1 MSDDLPSW
9 ALRLRDSFVA
19 NESSVFLLHGN
30 TQDLYSYQSRYYR
43 LKEFLESVMFQDT
56 EEWCVVF
63 YNPHYGI
70 HFTSSRGGEQSQQ
83 KFLEVLAAYTTQRGG
98 VVLED
103 MPKVPSEALPILES
117 FLQAAR
123 LLGLKFAIVI
133 DYLDTLVPNVGVG
146 LFSNEQIS
154 ALIAL
159 QSWST
164 NAALR
169 ASNGIVIMV
178 TELLS
183 AIDQRITNHPEIA
196 SIEIPHPSASERDSF
211 IKSSLAG
218 NSKLQCD
225 LPASQFA
232 DITSGLRL
240 MQLEDIFL
248 QAERL
253 GKPISREQVLEW
265 KKDAI
270 RKESA
275 GFLEIE
281 EQDHS
286 IKDCPGNDAVK
297 NILARQFQKMRE
309 GKSKKVSAGA
319 LLVGEIGVGKTYLAS
334 AVAFEAGLPVVTIKN
349 LLREFVGLSDANQE
363 KMLALLDAMA
373 PLVVLVPE
381 ADVFFGK
388 RKSEGDSGVQSRQFG
403 RYMNFIAHPK
413 NKGRIF
419 WILDTA
425 HPDNLTDDVK
435 RPGRCDLILPL
446 FPFTE
451 ENEIFD
457 VLGKIFE
464 RLDIETGQ
472 LDKEALTNVI
482 ETKLADIHSGGY
494 TPSDLTKIATRVEEI
509 AESNKHAPANTEDM
523 VKAFSEFS
531 PGAIAEV
538 REYQRL
544 LAITE
549 CTEIQCIP
557 QRYQSLS
564 PDEIRNRLNELKV
577 LLWGRV

>member
-1 MSDDLPSW
+1 
-9 ALRLRDSFVA
+9 VA
-19 NESSVFLLHGN
+19 NESSVFLLYGN
-30 TQDLYSYQSRYYR
+30 IQDLYSYRDRYYR
-43 LKEFLESVMFQDT
+43 LKEFLESVMFQDSA
-56 EEWCVVF
+56 EWCVVF

-70 HFTSSRGGEQSQQ
+70 HFTSSNVGKESRQ
-83 KFLEVLAAYTTQRGG
+83 KFVEVLASYTAGRDKLL
-98 VVLED
+98 LED
-103 MPKVPSEALPILES
+103 LPKIPSEALPILES
-117 FLQAAR
+117 YFQAAQ
-123 LLGLKFAIVI
+123 LLNLKYAIVI
-133 DYLDTLVPNVGVG
+133 DYLDTLVPNAGIG

-159 QSWST
+159 QSWPA

-196 SIEIPHPSASERDSF
+196 TIEIPHPSMSERENF
-211 IKSSLAG
+211 IKNSLE
-218 NSKLQCD
+218 NNPKIRCD
-225 LPASQFA
+225 LPAYQFA
-232 DITSGLRL
+232 DITNGLRL

-253 GKPISREQVLEW
+253 GKPISREQILEW
-265 KKDAI
+265 KKETI

-281 EQDHS
+281 EQDHTL
-286 IKDCPGNDAVK
+286 KDCPGNDAVK
-297 NILARQFQKMRE
+297 SVLARQFQKMRE
-309 GKSKKVSAGA
+309 GKTRKVAAGA
-319 LLVGEIGVGKTYLAS
+319 VLVGEIGVGKTYLAS

-363 KMLALLDAMA
+363 KLLALLDAMA

-388 RKSEGDSGVQSRQFG
+388 RRSEGDSGVQSRQFG

-413 NKGRIF
+413 NKGRVF

-425 HPDNLTDDVK
+425 HPDNLTDDIK

-451 ENEIFD
+451 AKEILD

-464 RLDIETGQ
+464 RLEIQTGQ
-472 LDKEALTNVI
+472 IDSEAIAKVI
-482 ETKLADIHSGGY
+482 EGKLADPALRDSGGY
-494 TPSDLTKIATRVEEI
+494 TPSDLTKIAIRVEEI
-509 AESNKHAPANTEDM
+509 AESNKHAQADTEDI

-549 CTEIQCIP
+549 CTEVQCIP
-557 QRYQSLS
+557 ERYRTISM
-564 PDEIRNRLNELKV
+564 DEIRNRLNELKV